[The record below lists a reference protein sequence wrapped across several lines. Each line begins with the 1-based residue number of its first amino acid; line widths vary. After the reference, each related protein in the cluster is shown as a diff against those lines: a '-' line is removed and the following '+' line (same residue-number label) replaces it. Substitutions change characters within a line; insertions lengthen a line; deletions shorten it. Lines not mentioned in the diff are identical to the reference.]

1 DLSFELFSETFSFKR
16 RAWHFFVNPRNLA
29 RKAHKV
35 IAISNSTKNDLVN
48 YYKINSKKISVVHNG
63 IDESLNVIDR
73 NNLELIRIKEDYSL
87 PFNFILYFGT
97 IEPRKNIIGVVRMYN
112 YLRESRDG
120 KLGKYKLVIAGE
132 SGWKSKEIFSEIE
145 KSKFKDDI
153 IVIQSVDNKDKLY
166 LYNLATVFVY
176 PSFFEGFGFPPLE
189 AMSCG
194 VPVVVSNNSSFPETV
209 GGAAVMIDPDRPDE
223 MFIAVRDI
231 VHNISLKN
239 DLSARGL
246 VRSRAF
252 KWQKT
257 VEEFMDILG
266 SDCV

>member
-1 DLSFELFSETFSFKR
+1 
-16 RAWHFFVNPRNLA
+16 
-29 RKAHKV
+29 
-35 IAISNSTKNDLVN
+35 
-48 YYKINSKKISVVHNG
+48 
-63 IDESLNVIDR
+63 
-73 NNLELIRIKEDYSL
+73 
-87 PFNFILYFGT
+87 
-97 IEPRKNIIGVVRMYN
+97 M
-112 YLRESRDG
+112 
-120 KLGKYKLVIAGE
+120 IAGE